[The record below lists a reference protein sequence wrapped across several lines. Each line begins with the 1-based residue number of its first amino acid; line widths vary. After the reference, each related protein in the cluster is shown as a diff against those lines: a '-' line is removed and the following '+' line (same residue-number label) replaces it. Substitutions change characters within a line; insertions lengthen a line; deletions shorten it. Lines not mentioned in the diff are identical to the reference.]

1 MIMLLLVFSACNKN
15 IRSFN
20 KTPKKVH
27 SLEDLFLYI
36 DKTSY
41 KAFEIG
47 YFKIENDCIEFD
59 IDYHKIRKCY
69 NSKITSTII
78 DSFFNELS
86 TLNVENRILQFDTF
100 PKFPNVL
107 NDTIFSNKKIIV
119 NKFKCNQKGISLL
132 KFNRIS
138 FNRFD
143 LQVDPK
149 YNDPF
154 SLEEI
159 FSYLPDSLIRI
170 SISVNGNME
179 IPNSIEKF
187 KKLEWLDISA
197 DSISFFSP
205 KLCELPN
212 LKMININRISKINT
226 IYSKDSLCGLCKN
239 TFNVLH

>member
-1 MIMLLLVFSACNKN
+1 M
-15 IRSFN
+15 
-20 KTPKKVH
+20 
-27 SLEDLFLYI
+27 
-36 DKTSY
+36 
-41 KAFEIG
+41 
-47 YFKIENDCIEFD
+47 
-59 IDYHKIRKCY
+59 
-69 NSKITSTII
+69 
-78 DSFFNELS
+78 
-86 TLNVENRILQFDTF
+86 
-100 PKFPNVL
+100 
-107 NDTIFSNKKIIV
+107 
-119 NKFKCNQKGISLL
+119 

-197 DSISFFSP
+197 DSISFSP
-205 KLCELPN
+205 KLVNCQ
-212 LKMININRISKINT
+212 
-226 IYSKDSLCGLCKN
+226 
-239 TFNVLH
+239 F